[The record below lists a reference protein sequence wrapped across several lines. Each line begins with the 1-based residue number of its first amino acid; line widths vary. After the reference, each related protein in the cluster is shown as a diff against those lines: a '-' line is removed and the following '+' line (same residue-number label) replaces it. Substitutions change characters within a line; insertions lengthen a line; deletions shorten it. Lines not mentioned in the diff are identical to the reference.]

1 MKIDPLV
8 AAGLGV
14 IGGAALYAL
23 VLQPEK
29 PCAVVWA
36 GTLTPKTD
44 VIPATL
50 ANNGFTITSGTLKQE
65 TMNGVTVF
73 MVNPSD
79 LPRAQSLISAL
90 R

>member
-14 IGGAALYAL
+14 VGGAVLYAL
-23 VLQPEK
+23 ALQPEK

-50 ANNGFTITSGTLKQE
+50 ANNGFTITDGTLNQDVV
-65 TMNGVTVF
+65 NGVAVF
-73 MVNPSD
+73 MVKPSD
-79 LPRAQSLISAL
+79 LPRAQRLISAL
-90 R
+90 K